1 MIVEKAAI
9 KNEAIYSDDKTH
21 LYLIRRVW
29 EANQPSAAIIMLSPS
44 AIANEIA
51 TDMSGMY
58 ILQNCCK
65 LGIGSVSIM
74 NLYSQLKG
82 GIYGTNGEND
92 LIINKSCKDCD
103 KIILAYGTG
112 CQTKQVAKRIGE
124 LYLLLK
130 PYAQKL
136 YQIASE
142 NGAGYHPLGAAVRHQ
157 WILKP
162 FTLPQDNAG

>member
-1 MIVEKAAI
+1 MIIQKAAI
-9 KNEAIYSDDKTH
+9 KNEVIYSDDKTH

-29 EANQPSAAIIMLSPS
+29 DASQPSAAIIMLSPS

-58 ILQNCCK
+58 VLNNCYK

-124 LYLLLK
+124 LYQLLK

>member
-1 MIVEKAAI
+1 MIVQKATI
-9 KNEAIYSDDKTH
+9 KNEVIYSDDRAH

-29 EANQPSAAIIMLSPS
+29 DASQPSAAIIMLSPS

-51 TDMSGMY
+51 TDMTGMY
-58 ILQNCCK
+58 VLNNCYK

-92 LIINKSCKDCD
+92 LIINKSCKDCE
-103 KIILAYGTG
+103 KIILAYGAG

-124 LYLLLK
+124 LYQLLK
-130 PYAQKL
+130 PYTQKL

-142 NGAGYHPLGAAVRHQ
+142 NGAGYHPLGTAVRHQ
-157 WILKP
+157 WILEP
-162 FTLPQDNAG
+162 FTLPQDDVS